1 MHKLQAETLRDK
13 KCEVKAKALLN
24 ALADTLAEI
33 VVQ

>member
-1 MHKLQAETLRDK
+1 MHKLEAKTLRAK

-33 VVQ
+33 VIE